1 VSVAK
6 SITCEKRELA
16 DTPGEMISLDPTG
29 IPPVTEIH
37 KRPGAYLPHW
47 TRDGGWYAVTF
58 RLWDSLPQ
66 QVVDSW
72 LFERKNIIKTAEQVK
87 GPLSDHEERRLAHL
101 YSEKVERYL
110 NAGYGS
116 CFMKDPRVA
125 TLIQSALFHFSEVR
139 YSLAAW
145 CVMPNHVH
153 VVVQPFGR
161 REITAGTAVPHAELS
176 DILHSWKSFTSKE
189 ANKLLERSGEFW
201 QAEYYDHLIRNE
213 ADFRRAVR
221 YVLKNPINAR
231 LKDWRWVGVTE
242 RGTRI
247 LRVR

>member
-1 VSVAK
+1 
-6 SITCEKRELA
+6 
-16 DTPGEMISLDPTG
+16 MISLDPTG